1 SSEIEMTRPFADPHP
16 GQVLSD
22 VVLPRR
28 VTFSQSKHSKN
39 FGSNLRPMLLPSDRA
54 SFFFCITPLS
64 RATLYTRAA
73 TTTSGRIKRGMPLH
87 RALKTRTPSCD
98 PRLVP
103 LQRVMRAVRHGIS
116 RRTHWIP
123 IGDAFRGLYAVRM
136 RRGLSKRLPAALL
149 KPARTESQHR
159 VHVSRPPD
167 RSLAAET
174 GVGVAGD
181 RRP

>member
-1 SSEIEMTRPFADPHP
+1 MQTSTNLHCRLGWSRLSGLRSILKTAPSSMRLSSSELEMTRPFADPHP

-39 FGSNLRPMLLPSDRA
+39 LGSSLRPMLLPSDRA

-103 LQRVMRAVRHGIS
+103 LQQV
-116 RRTHWIP
+116 
-123 IGDAFRGLYAVRM
+123 
-136 RRGLSKRLPAALL
+136 
-149 KPARTESQHR
+149 
-159 VHVSRPPD
+159 
-167 RSLAAET
+167 
-174 GVGVAGD
+174 
-181 RRP
+181 